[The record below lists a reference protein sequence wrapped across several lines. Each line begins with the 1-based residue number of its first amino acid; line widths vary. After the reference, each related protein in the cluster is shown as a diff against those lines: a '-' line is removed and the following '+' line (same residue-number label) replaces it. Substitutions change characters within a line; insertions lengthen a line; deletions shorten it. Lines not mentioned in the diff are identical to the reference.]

1 MVIIVSVQDSVK
13 GEVMAI
19 EISYTT
25 GYAGT
30 GKSHTL
36 IELVGTLPIETTI
49 VIAPTHKA
57 LARLRAHLPGGE
69 DLEIKTIH
77 ALLGWI
83 PTINENAKKVEHI
96 DSTYKLDKELDDYTH
111 IIIDEAGM
119 MSEDMFF
126 EIISKIETKLFEA
139 EEQGEDEKT
148 IKIHC
153 FLDPYQLLPVRGLQ
167 IQTDPETTTNLT
179 TQYRAESPD
188 IVELYTKFVHYLE
201 GINSE
206 DLTTP
211 YSENVKKLDIAQ
223 FKPGDRMLAY
233 TNKAVGQWNTRIAKK
248 LGITKYEGQEVQL
261 GSMLDTKLCVKFVD
275 PTTNDLIWWFHGGK
289 LKLQNAQISAQFLES
304 SLDAL
309 VKNKHIK
316 FIEAMDNN
324 IYPVIVG
331 VGKANLVLKAAK
343 QKAVEDRKMF
353 KNVYALGRAYI
364 MDYSFATTVHK
375 SQGSE
380 FDSVFIDK
388 IDIQKSIRNNY
399 YETYARLMYVAISR
413 AKRTIWI

>member
-1 MVIIVSVQDSVK
+1 
-13 GEVMAI
+13 MAL
-19 EISYTT
+19 EIDYTT

-30 GKSHTL
+30 GKSHKL
-36 IELVGTLPIETTI
+36 IELVQTLPIETTI

-57 LARLRAHLPGGE
+57 LARLRAHLPGGD

-96 DSTYKLDKELDDYTH
+96 DSTHKLEKELDEYTH
-111 IIIDEAGM
+111 IVIDEAGM
-119 MSEDMFF
+119 MSEDMFY
-126 EIISKIETKLFEA
+126 EIIGKLET
-139 EEQGEDEKT
+139 QIGEDEDTKN

-153 FLDPYQLLPVRGLQ
+153 FLDPYQLLPVKGQQ
-167 IQTDPETTTNLT
+167 IQTDPNFTTNLT

-188 IVELYTKFVHYLE
+188 VVKLYTKFVHYLE
-201 GINSE
+201 GFNAK

-211 YSENVKKLDIAQ
+211 YSENVRELDISQ
-223 FKPGDRMLAY
+223 FKRGDRMLAY
-233 TNKAVGQWNTRIAKK
+233 TNKAVGEWNQRIAKK

-261 GSMLDTKLCVKFVD
+261 GSMLDTKLCVKFVN
-275 PTTNDLIWWFHGGK
+275 PTTFDLLQWFHSEK
-289 LKLQNAQISAQFLES
+289 LKLQNAQISAQFLEQ

-309 VKNKHIK
+309 IKNKHIK
-316 FIEAMDNN
+316 FMEAMDNK
-324 IYPVIVG
+324 IYPVIIG
-331 VGKANLVLKAAK
+331 VGKANIVLKAAK
-343 QKAVEDRKMF
+343 ARAVEDRKMF
-353 KNVYALGRAYI
+353 KDVYALGRAYT

-380 FDSVFIDK
+380 FNNVFIDK
-388 IDIQKSIRNNY
+388 KDMKKSIINNY
-399 YETYARLMYVAISR
+399 YETYVRLMYVAISR